1 MKGEKMKVKEF
12 LKENVAPFV
21 IILIF
26 GLITYGIKLVT
37 YTYSIDTESFLFN
50 RTDLLNSWLT
60 VSRYGLVF
68 LKHIIDFANI
78 NLYLANFMG
87 FLFLFLSIIVCI
99 YNVSLLTNH
108 KDKRIHALLG
118 GLIITSPII
127 VEQFNFTLQCAEVA
141 FAVLLVNLAFT
152 IINRCLLH
160 KDKYFLL
167 ILPVIFLVIAFAC
180 YQSTVVLMIALSAF
194 FAMLFFKEKDEKGLR
209 VILHYIVLFVVSFLV
224 YKIIDKMVMKVNH
237 ITSASYL
244 SDQILWGKDS
254 FGKVVMQVIR
264 NIIDIVLAR
273 GMYHNLGLLIC
284 VVEFIYLICYQFQR
298 KNWVLYISMMTFLMA
313 TFGLNIVL
321 GGATA
326 IRTQLP
332 LPFIVA
338 LAVYFLFINTEH
350 EVQKR
355 IYMIVFGMIIFVQA
369 VTSFEL
375 FYSDAQVFKQQKLFA
390 IDIQHDIKEK
400 NIDAS
405 KTIVVIGNF
414 SAGGPDIIRKGETM
428 GSTFFEWDAT
438 SEISS
443 NFRIRNF
450 FATLG
455 FPRYELISKEQF
467 EEAKIISR
475 EMPNYPQEGYIRE
488 EADYTIVKL
497 NSI

>member
-1 MKGEKMKVKEF
+1 MKVKEF

-350 EVQKR
+350 EE
-355 IYMIVFGMIIFVQA
+355 ML
-369 VTSFEL
+369 E
-375 FYSDAQVFKQQKLFA
+375 
-390 IDIQHDIKEK
+390 
-400 NIDAS
+400 
-405 KTIVVIGNF
+405 
-414 SAGGPDIIRKGETM
+414 
-428 GSTFFEWDAT
+428 
-438 SEISS
+438 
-443 NFRIRNF
+443 
-450 FATLG
+450 
-455 FPRYELISKEQF
+455 
-467 EEAKIISR
+467 R
-475 EMPNYPQEGYIRE
+475 EM
-488 EADYTIVKL
+488 
-497 NSI
+497 